1 MAAQTL
7 EDFITEKFTALKLEI
22 PSDDVEYIARLVEEE
37 ELEEVDKKEGVKGM
51 VEGFM
56 PEDMLNQEEH
66 NDQELSQIERAI
78 DQVLVYWQDLRSTRI
93 AEESAAAE
101 ARQAN
106 SSGEDSSDSE
116 SETEGGDTAE
126 MSKGQKARKALLD
139 SLTPE
144 ELAAAQKRALL
155 AQYGYV
161 EEDGYDAGNSG
172 MAGSTLRKRE
182 EEKEA
187 ADRRALIDKAI
198 KEEGKRKRKGKRAR
212 QQVDLMAPNLNK
224 AKVQVKAQIARDSA
238 KAEANFKKDRD
249 RAALEK
255 QRYGVY
261 FSKQFEEDT
270 LWNSWLIQV
279 DTPFVRGRADQAKAK
294 ADKQKKAQKGE
305 RRA

>member
-1 MAAQTL
+1 MAGQTL
-7 EDFITEKFTALKLEI
+7 EDFISEKFTALRLEI

-37 ELEEVDKKEGVKGM
+37 ELEEIDKKEGVKGM

-56 PEDMLNQEEH
+56 PEDMLNPEEH
-66 NDQELSQIERAI
+66 NDQELSNIDQAI
-78 DQVLVYWQDLRSTRI
+78 DQVLGYWQDLRSARI

-101 ARQAN
+101 ARQGN
-106 SSGEDSSDSE
+106 SGGEDSSDSE
-116 SETEGGDTAE
+116 ESEAEGDSAPAE

-161 EEDGYDAGNSG
+161 EEDGYDAGDSG

-198 KEEGKRKRKGKRAR
+198 KEEGKRKRKGKRAK

-255 QRYGVY
+255 QR
-261 FSKQFEEDT
+261 
-270 LWNSWLIQV
+270 
-279 DTPFVRGRADQAKAK
+279 
-294 ADKQKKAQKGE
+294 
-305 RRA
+305 